1 MLTACGASAPHQLGQ
16 FRDLGPRV
24 AATPGERVPIH
35 ATVQLT
41 KPANIAVFLV
51 MPGRGSTLLF
61 PMDSMQNGYMEAGS
75 HLIETAY
82 AKNVLSDSARLIRR
96 PGDPQPPPGT
106 RPTGGIGAGRGG
118 RIGRDSLP
126 TFGFNQRGY
135 LMIYASQEPLP
146 YATLSTRVASISV
159 PIADNDA
166 LNTVAKVDPRDDAPP
181 DPGPRTPPISR
192 LSDSRSF
199 LEARF
204 EFGPPW
210 RRPQDSSRRRPR
222 PARTELPAS
231 VSVSVPRRV

>member
-1 MLTACGASAPHQLGQ
+1 VRFDRIRWVALAAMLTACGASAPHQLGQ

-24 AATPGERVPIH
+24 AATKGERVPLH

-61 PMDSMQNGYMEAGS
+61 PMDSTQNGFMDAGS

-82 AKNVLSDSARLIRR
+82 AKNALSDTSRLIRR
-96 PGDPQPPPGT
+96 PGDPQGPPGT

-135 LMIYASQEPLP
+135 LMIYASQDPLP
-146 YATLSTRVASISV
+146 YATLATRVAGISV
-159 PIADNDA
+159 PIADDDA
-166 LNTVAKVDPRDDAPP
+166 LNTVAKLIRETTRTTGPWAAYATDFPP
-181 DPGPRTPPISR
+181 
-192 LSDSRSF
+192 
-199 LEARF
+199 
-204 EFGPPW
+204 
-210 RRPQDSSRRRPR
+210 
-222 PARTELPAS
+222 
-231 VSVSVPRRV
+231 